1 MIGARQTRTG
11 PSAYRTIDGLGARP
25 EEMMKIA
32 LDAVRGLLLRA
43 EAALAARDRPAKAK
57 ALASASDVV
66 EFMLGLSGFDQ
77 GTLSECLA
85 NIYHY
90 VQAAILK
97 GNATDDAEAVAA
109 ARIAIEELSST
120 WRAIFPDPAVC
131 NDLMT
136 GVGPHGS
143 TAHA

>member
-1 MIGARQTRTG
+1 MIGARQAWNG
-11 PSAYRTIDGLGARP
+11 PSAYRTIDGLGAKP

-43 EAALAARDRPAKAK
+43 EAALAVHDRLAKAK
-57 ALASASDVV
+57 ALSAASNVV

-85 NIYHY
+85 NIYQY

-97 GNATDDAEAVAA
+97 GNATDDPEAVAA
-109 ARIAIEELSST
+109 ARAAIEELAAT
-120 WRAIFPDPAVC
+120 WRGIFPDPAVYDDFVT
-131 NDLMT
+131 N
-136 GVGPHGS
+136 VEPHRS
-143 TAHA
+143 AAHA